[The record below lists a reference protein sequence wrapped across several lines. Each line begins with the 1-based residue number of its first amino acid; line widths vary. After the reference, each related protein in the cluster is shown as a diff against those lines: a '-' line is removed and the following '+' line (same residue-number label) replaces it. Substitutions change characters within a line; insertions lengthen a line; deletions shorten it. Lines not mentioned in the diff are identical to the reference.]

1 MSFATT
7 TLLQLFPRGREPFAL
22 RKTPHM
28 TVNQDIGPSDESIE
42 RMIAFAAVLRA
53 SENENT
59 REFREAKLRLR
70 ELGITIN
77 IWKVLR

>member
-1 MSFATT
+1 
-7 TLLQLFPRGREPFAL
+7 
-22 RKTPHM
+22 M

-59 REFREAKLRLR
+59 REVREAKLRLR